1 MTNIHDNK
9 YLDILFDEIENMID
23 YQDDI
28 WHAEQQG
35 KLSTRDRIQESYDT
49 SKKLAHDAFKKA
61 VRIEVANLLRN
72 KVDFII

>member
-35 KLSTRDRIQESYDT
+35 KLSSRDRTKEMYDA
-49 SKKLAHDAFKKA
+49 SKKRAHDAFKKA

-72 KVDFII
+72 KVDIIV